1 MSYCL
6 NPYCRTPQNSS
17 AETVCQTCGTTLLL
31 KKRYRAVQELG
42 EGGMSRTFLAV
53 DLDRL
58 NTPCIIKQ
66 FSTHSHKVPLVEK
79 AIELFNQEALR
90 LRDLGDHPQIPA
102 LYGFFEQENHLYLV
116 EEQIEGKNLLKEL
129 NIKGAFSEV
138 EIIDLLKD
146 VLPILTYI
154 HHHQVIH
161 RDIKPDNLIRRKV
174 DGKLVLVDFGVA
186 KQTLDLWQPKT
197 GTMTGTIGYAPL
209 EQIRGG
215 KAYPA
220 SDLYSL
226 GMTCIHLLTQVPPNQ
241 LFDPL
246 SGELIWRSHLLK
258 NHQFISKKLGEILD
272 KLLPDMVKDRY
283 QNAEEVLQDLEDCQP
298 STVTASVT
306 ASPQLFPSPLTIIVE
321 AELQAFYPYAYQNY
335 SFKTHNFAP
344 TFMQPS
350 RAIFPSLK
358 TQSKTTVVPVQE
370 RVSLD
375 CVKILSGHPE
385 PIQAIAIGPNGY
397 ILVSGSQDKTLKIW
411 NLKTGQ
417 LLYQLTGHEAAIA
430 SVAMSPNGRKIV
442 SGSLDRTLIAW
453 NLNKRAIADRFFSHS
468 GSPYSHRGGAVYAVA
483 YSPDGCFIVSGSGD
497 QTLKVWNQRN
507 GELLYKLSEHL
518 DRVLCVS
525 FAHSDLTLC
534 PETHHYPQNHLF
546 ASGSEDGI
554 IKLWKF
560 GHVKSIKTLIGH
572 TDAVHSLAFSPDQ
585 FLLISGSADQTLKFW
600 NLQTGE
606 LIQTLTAHAD
616 IVSSVAIS
624 SDGKLL
630 ASGSRDGIIYLW
642 NLTDPNHVGQGFHR
656 FSGYPPV
663 LFSPDNQQL
672 ICCDQNSQVLVWKL
686 SGWFSELC

>member
-1 MSYCL
+1 M
-6 NPYCRTPQNSS
+6 
-17 AETVCQTCGTTLLL
+17 CQTCGTTLLL

-66 FSTHSHKVPLVEK
+66 FSTHSHKIPLVEK

-116 EEQIEGKNLLKEL
+116 EEQIAGKNLLKEL
-129 NIKGAFSEV
+129 NVKGAFSEI
-138 EIIDLLKD
+138 EIINLLKD
-146 VLPILTYI
+146 VLPILNYI
-154 HHHQVIH
+154 HQHQVIH
-161 RDIKPDNLIRRKV
+161 RDIKPDNLIRRKI

-186 KQTLDLWQPKT
+186 KHTLDLWQPKT

-241 LFDPL
+241 LFDSL

-258 NHQFISKKLGEILD
+258 NNRFISSKLGEILD
-272 KLLPDMVKDRY
+272 KLLQDMVKDRY
-283 QNAEEVLQDLEDCQP
+283 QNAEEVLQELKDCQP
-298 STVTASVT
+298 SALTASVP
-306 ASPQLFPSPLTIIVE
+306 ASLPLFPSPLTIIVE
-321 AELQAFYPYAYQNY
+321 AELQAFFPNLYQNY
-335 SFKTHNFAP
+335 SVKTSHFCP
-344 TFMQPS
+344 TLIPPS
-350 RAIFPSLK
+350 VAIFPSVM
-358 TQSKTTVVPVQE
+358 TQTKTTLVPVQE
-370 RVSLD
+370 RSLSD
-375 CVKILSGHPE
+375 CVKVLSGHQKQ
-385 PIQAIAIGPNGY
+385 IQAIAIGPNGY
-397 ILVSGSQDKTLKIW
+397 ILVSGSQDKTLRIW

-430 SVAMSPNGRKIV
+430 SVAMSPNGRKVV

-453 NLNKRAIADRFFSHS
+453 NLNKRALADRFFSHS

-518 DRVLCVS
+518 DQVLCVT
-525 FAHSDLTLC
+525 FAHSDLTLF
-534 PETHHYPQNHLF
+534 PETNHYPQNHLF
-546 ASGSEDGI
+546 ASGSGDGI

-560 GHVKSIKTLIGH
+560 GHLKSVKTLIGH
-572 TDAVHSLAFSPDQ
+572 SDAVHSLAFSPHQ
-585 FLLISGSADQTLKFW
+585 FLLISGSADQTLKLW
-600 NLQTGE
+600 NVQTGE
-606 LIQTLTAHAD
+606 LIKTLTAHSD
-616 IVSSVAIS
+616 IISSVAIS

-630 ASGSRDGIIYLW
+630 ASGSRDGTIYLW
-642 NLTDPNHVGQGFHR
+642 NLTDPNHLGRKFHR
-656 FSGYPPV
+656 LSGYPPV
-663 LFSPDNQQL
+663 LFSPDDQQL
-672 ICCDQNSQVLVWKL
+672 ICCDQTHQVLVWNL
-686 SGWFSELC
+686 RDLFTELC